1 MEEAPLIVK
10 KSIMGDKCG
19 SCNQVVL
26 NNTNPS
32 SFGNY
37 HINVPTNN
45 SANFGMNFN
54 NGMNIN
60 MNMNSDENARYK
72 LRTIQD
78 NSNKYGTGS
87 YSRILSN
94 VNPETLNDEL
104 KPGLKNQMNSTNLQ
118 LPGINRNG
126 NDKKKLNEV
135 TPTRFRN
142 KGNESRNTV
151 SNNLTINNNNNSNY
165 NNANIAHTHDSDKII
180 GSIINEELEKKYVN
194 PDNLI
199 KASNKFAE
207 GNAIG
212 NNIKSLK

>member
-45 SANFGMNFN
+45 SATFGVNYN
-54 NGMNIN
+54 NGIN
-60 MNMNSDENARYK
+60 VNTEENARYK

-87 YSRILSN
+87 YSRILTN
-94 VNPETLNDEL
+94 VNPETLNEEL
-104 KPGLKNQMNSTNLQ
+104 KPALKNQMNSTNLQ
-118 LPGINRNG
+118 LPGINRNVSI
-126 NDKKKLNEV
+126 DKKKLNEV
-135 TPTRFRN
+135 TPNRFRN

-151 SNNLTINNNNNSNY
+151 SNNLTMNNNNSNY
-165 NNANIAHTHDSDKII
+165 NNNNVPHTHDSDRII
-180 GSIINEELEKKYVN
+180 SSIINEELEKKYVN

-207 GNAIG
+207 GNVNG
-212 NNIKSLK
+212 NIKSLK